1 MLTGSAEKAKA
12 ETKPQFVSQ
21 LTYPNRSFG
30 FSSVPARQS
39 VLIKNATV
47 WTSDQAGK
55 LENTDVLVKDG
66 KFSNIGRNLSAPSGV
81 QVIDATGLHLTAGI
95 IDEHSHIAIEMGVNE
110 GSRCG
115 DFRSADWRCA
125 ESG

>member
-1 MLTGSAEKAKA
+1 MLQLSAVVDGTALRSELQLPAGERLKTTLARQGDVSADSRADSSAEKAKA

-47 WTSDQAGK
+47 WTSDQ
-55 LENTDVLVKDG
+55 
-66 KFSNIGRNLSAPSGV
+66 
-81 QVIDATGLHLTAGI
+81 
-95 IDEHSHIAIEMGVNE
+95 
-110 GSRCG
+110 SR
-115 DFRSADWRCA
+115 
-125 ESG
+125 